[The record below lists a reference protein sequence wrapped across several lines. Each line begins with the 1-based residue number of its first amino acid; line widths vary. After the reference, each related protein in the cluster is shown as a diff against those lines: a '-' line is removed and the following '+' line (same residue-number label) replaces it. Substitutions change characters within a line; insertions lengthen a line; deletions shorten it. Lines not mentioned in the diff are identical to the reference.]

1 MGKEIL
7 NRRQN
12 ILADSIPPEIVD
24 TSSFIEATDYA
35 TSTTGGTIKVDS
47 TYAIELTSG
56 GKLKAKEI
64 AAEDYSA
71 ANDAAFISKGTLDNV
86 LAGYSSTEEYSTTEH
101 VVAKWVDGSD
111 VYEKTFVATNVAYTT
126 AYTYQSLG
134 TIPDLALT
142 ISVEGTLKNA
152 SGTNWIGSAFVDN
165 TGKSSCFF
173 VRKIDDVYNA
183 VFVSAD
189 TWDGSDMYVT
199 VRYTKVTTP

>member
-64 AAEDYSA
+64 TAAGYSE
-71 ANDAAFISKGTLDNV
+71 ANDAAFISKATLDNV
-86 LAGYSSTEEYSTTEH
+86 LAAQPAPTVSLACDKILTGPYGNSNTKREFSFPTGKTITDYKFIIVRIAGLNDGTCSAFATIP
-101 VVAKWVDGSD
+101 VALIPTDTSYITCNVYGAGILGDQFMSAYLYKDGINPSYGGSASFYLMD
-111 VYEKTFVATNVAYTT
+111 VYA
-126 AYTYQSLG
+126 
-134 TIPDLALT
+134 
-142 ISVEGTLKNA
+142 
-152 SGTNWIGSAFVDN
+152 IG
-165 TGKSSCFF
+165 
-173 VRKIDDVYNA
+173 
-183 VFVSAD
+183 
-189 TWDGSDMYVT
+189 
-199 VRYTKVTTP
+199 